1 MEKLKV
7 QSRTKGSLIW
17 ASLLLILSACSGA
30 AIDADASTSTAL
42 ATTTTTIVDRPL
54 GASVLLEAI
63 PDAMDLPTGWTASG
77 NKDSSLTGILE
88 PASGLGFGFCS
99 GPNRDEQLIR
109 SGVVAWAWSPLLEL
123 PSAGKYSFIAI
134 FEFPD
139 SAAATQFIEASSSNA
154 ACGSE
159 EWKAIELGEG
169 KSAKDT
175 PDTPRV
181 SRFDGSDNSTK
192 WDVRAAYSVGGA
204 LPSSKAPG
212 LTVLTTWEYFARR
225 SGTDFGDIEQQVLGY
240 EQYQNIVLRFS
251 IMGGC
256 CIFGYANSET
266 NSDDTRPTMAA
277 LDEMASQVRLKILVS
292 LGLDKVHE

>member
-1 MEKLKV
+1 M
-7 QSRTKGSLIW
+7 QSRTKVSLIW
-17 ASLLLILSACSGA
+17 LLPILVLSACSGA
-30 AIDADASTSTAL
+30 AIDADASTSTAP

-54 GASVLLEAI
+54 GASFLTEAV
-63 PDAMDLPTGWTASG
+63 PGAMDLPSGWTASG
-77 NKDSSLTGILE
+77 TGSSSLTEILE
-88 PASGLGFGFCS
+88 PQSGLGFGVCS

-109 SGVVAWAWSPLLEL
+109 SGVAAWAWSPGLFL
-123 PSAGKYSFIAI
+123 PPSLGKYGHIAI

-139 SAAATQFIEASSSNA
+139 SAAATQFIEATSSNH

-181 SRFDGSDNSTK
+181 GRFDGSDNSTE
-192 WDVRAAYSVGGA
+192 WNVRVGYSVGSA
-204 LPSSKAPG
+204 LPLSKAPG
-212 LTVLTTWEYFARR
+212 FTVLTTREYYARR
-225 SGTDFGDIEQQVLGY
+225 SGTDFGDKEQTVVGY

-251 IMGGC
+251 ITGGC
-256 CIFGYANSET
+256 CVFGYANSDT
-266 NSDDTRPTMAA
+266 NNDDTRPTMAA
-277 LDEMASQVRLKILVS
+277 LDEMASQVRLKILIS